1 MGGRV
6 PNKGILGKALK
17 DFCRCWCSCLLLFLS
32 LSLSLFLLLFLFLLL
47 LLSFDILR
55 VIIPPPIWCT
65 LPDDWPLT
73 QFPSQPKRKSRYL
86 SIINSQK
93 LPSTS
98 SLWRKKGR
106 LRGWMSKRIQLPS
119 SPCEVQRVKCSNK
132 TQPTHVSSTVKDVVS
147 QYSCRRT
154 DKTRYFV
161 SSSSTP
167 FLFKFSA
174 TSVGSKLYR
183 PTATYCYV
191 FSSHLRLSSW
201 VPLQIQPSGTC
212 DPRWFGRSYPKGQQ
226 MSWWLPRSWIQN
238 RDRDN
243 SPNFGEM
250 THHKPS
256 QAPNPWHFIGSIG
269 PSRERPGF
277 IFQRWPS
284 WSNPYVRLVTC
295 LSARRI
301 RGLKEFQEIQSP
313 KLNIILHLYFWGCE
327 ESSSLGHKIA
337 EVFWDQKSV
346 MLFFQV
352 QNAGPFWEQLLKVI
366 FEKHPFYPPKFGNE
380 NNIRTSF
387 HRFSPTFP
395 HYSFLVYYICWYD
408 PTPPPTRGS

>member
-1 MGGRV
+1 M
-6 PNKGILGKALK
+6 
-17 DFCRCWCSCLLLFLS
+17 LLLIVVIVIVIVIVPALVLVVAAVALIWHPSCHHSPANLEHLARWLTSDLS
-32 LSLSLFLLLFLFLLL
+32 LNFLHSPKEKVDTLASL
-47 LLSFDILR
+47 
-55 VIIPPPIWCT
+55 T
-65 LPDDWPLT
+65 H
-73 QFPSQPKRKSRYL
+73 K
-86 SIINSQK
+86 NSQAHPASEERRDACVAECPK
-93 LPSTS
+93 GS
-98 SLWRKKGR
+98 SCHPVLVRFRESNVQTKRNLRTCPARWRTLLANILVEG
-106 LRGWMSKRIQLPS
+106 P
-119 SPCEVQRVKCSNK
+119 
-132 TQPTHVSSTVKDVVS
+132 
-147 QYSCRRT
+147 T

-161 SSSSTP
+161 SSSSTT

-183 PTATYCYV
+183 PTAPYCYL
-191 FSSHLRLSSW
+191 FSSHLQLSSW

-238 RDRDN
+238 RDRNN

-256 QAPNPWHFIGSIG
+256 HAPNPWHFIGWIG

-277 IFQRWPS
+277 IFQRWTS

-408 PTPPPTRGS
+408 PTPPPTRGR